1 MSQARPAEGSP
12 PDEGVSDRGVPDK
25 GAHEGGVQSV
35 HRALD
40 VLEAL
45 SAAGG
50 TAGLSDLAASCGLP
64 VPTLHRLA
72 STLADRGYLRQAPDR
87 RYSLGSRLVPL
98 GADAHALLGERAL
111 PVLRGLA
118 DLAGESANLAVL
130 TAGRAEYVAQAPGR
144 HTMRIFTEVGN
155 RVALHCTGV
164 GKALL
169 AAVPPAQAAKLIA
182 AAPLAART
190 AATITEPAALRTEVE
205 LIRERGYALDEGEME
220 VGVRCV
226 AVAIPGTPPMA
237 VSVSGPAAR
246 MTDDLI
252 TDLVSAL
259 TAAARQL
266 SHQFGTRPPPLL
278 PGRSRKSPR
287 SHRVACANGLDRSGR
302 KRKRTRDRRAG
313 GDARGAPAR
322 SG

>member
-1 MSQARPAEGSP
+1 MTETRAVESS
-12 PDEGVSDRGVPDK
+12 
-25 GAHEGGVQSV
+25 GVQSV

-45 SAAGG
+45 AAAGG
-50 TAGLSDLAASCGLP
+50 TASLTDLAAACGLP
-64 VPTLHRLA
+64 LPTLHRLA

-98 GADAHALLGERAL
+98 GTDAHALLGERAL

-118 DLAGESANLAVL
+118 ELTGESANLAVL
-130 TAGRAEYVAQAPGR
+130 TQGRAEYVAQAPGR
-144 HTMRIFTEVGN
+144 HTMRTFTEVGN

-169 AAVPPAQAAKLIA
+169 AAIAPAHAARLLGT
-182 AAPLAART
+182 APLEART
-190 AATITEPAALRTEVE
+190 AATLTDPAAMRAELA

-226 AVAIPGTPPMA
+226 AVGMPGAAPMA

-246 MTDDLI
+246 MTDDRI
-252 TDLVSAL
+252 TPVVAAL
-259 TAAARQL
+259 REAT
-266 SHQFGTRPPPLL
+266 TRL
-278 PGRSRKSPR
+278 
-287 SHRVACANGLDRSGR
+287 
-302 KRKRTRDRRAG
+302 RDHLA
-313 GDARGAPAR
+313 
-322 SG
+322 

>member
-1 MSQARPAEGSP
+1 MTETRAVESS
-12 PDEGVSDRGVPDK
+12 
-25 GAHEGGVQSV
+25 GVQSV

-45 SAAGG
+45 AAAGG
-50 TAGLSDLAASCGLP
+50 TASLTDLAAACGLP

-72 STLADRGYLRQAPDR
+72 STLADRGYLRQALDR

-98 GADAHALLGERAL
+98 GTDAHALLGERAL

-118 DLAGESANLAVL
+118 ELTGESANLAVL
-130 TAGRAEYVAQAPGR
+130 TQGRAEYVAQAPGR
-144 HTMRIFTEVGN
+144 HTMRTFTEVGN

-169 AAVPPAQAAKLIA
+169 AALAPAHAARLLGT
-182 AAPLAART
+182 APLEART
-190 AATITEPAALRTEVE
+190 AATLTDPAAVRTELA

-226 AVAIPGTPPMA
+226 AVGMPGAAPMA

-246 MTDDLI
+246 MTDDRI
-252 TDLVSAL
+252 TPVVAAL
-259 TAAARQL
+259 REATARL
-266 SHQFGTRPPPLL
+266 
-278 PGRSRKSPR
+278 
-287 SHRVACANGLDRSGR
+287 
-302 KRKRTRDRRAG
+302 RDHLA
-313 GDARGAPAR
+313 
-322 SG
+322 

>member
-1 MSQARPAEGSP
+1 MTETRAVESS
-12 PDEGVSDRGVPDK
+12 
-25 GAHEGGVQSV
+25 GVQSV

-45 SAAGG
+45 AAAGG
-50 TAGLSDLAASCGLP
+50 TASLTDLAAACGLP

-72 STLADRGYLRQAPDR
+72 STLADRGYLRQALDR

-98 GADAHALLGERAL
+98 GTDAHALLGERAL

-118 DLAGESANLAVL
+118 ELTGESANLAVL
-130 TAGRAEYVAQAPGR
+130 TQGRAEYVAQAPGR
-144 HTMRIFTEVGN
+144 HTMRTFTEVGN

-169 AAVPPAQAAKLIA
+169 AAIAPAHAARLLGT
-182 AAPLAART
+182 APLEART
-190 AATITEPAALRTEVE
+190 AATLTDPAAVRAELA

-226 AVAIPGTPPMA
+226 AVGMPGAAPMA

-246 MTDDLI
+246 MTDDRI
-252 TDLVSAL
+252 IPVVAAL
-259 TAAARQL
+259 REAT
-266 SHQFGTRPPPLL
+266 TRL
-278 PGRSRKSPR
+278 
-287 SHRVACANGLDRSGR
+287 
-302 KRKRTRDRRAG
+302 RDHLA
-313 GDARGAPAR
+313 
-322 SG
+322 

>member
-1 MSQARPAEGSP
+1 MTETRTA
-12 PDEGVSDRGVPDK
+12 
-25 GAHEGGVQSV
+25 EGGVQSV

-45 SAAGG
+45 AAAGG
-50 TAGLSDLAASCGLP
+50 TASLGELAAACGLP
-64 VPTLHRLA
+64 TPTAHRLA
-72 STLADRGYLRQAPDR
+72 ATLAGRGYLRQAPDR

-111 PVLRGLA
+111 PVLRGVAELT
-118 DLAGESANLAVL
+118 GESANLAVL
-130 TAGRAEYVAQAPGR
+130 AQGRAEYVAQAPGR

-169 AAVPPAQAAKLIA
+169 AVIPPAQASQLIA

-190 AATITEPAALRTEVE
+190 AATITDPAALQAEIALTRA
-205 LIRERGYALDEGEME
+205 RGYALDEGEME

-226 AVAIPGTPPMA
+226 AVGLPGAIPVA

-252 TDLVSAL
+252 ATVVSAL
-259 TAAARQL
+259 RAAAAQL
-266 SHQFGTRPPPLL
+266 
-278 PGRSRKSPR
+278 
-287 SHRVACANGLDRSGR
+287 
-302 KRKRTRDRRAG
+302 RR
-313 GDARGAPAR
+313 
-322 SG
+322 

>member
-1 MSQARPAEGSP
+1 MTETRAVESS
-12 PDEGVSDRGVPDK
+12 
-25 GAHEGGVQSV
+25 GVQSV

-45 SAAGG
+45 AAAGG
-50 TAGLSDLAASCGLP
+50 TASLTDLAAACGLP

-72 STLADRGYLRQAPDR
+72 STLADRGYLRQAPNR

-98 GADAHALLGERAL
+98 GTDAHALLGERAL

-118 DLAGESANLAVL
+118 ELTGESANLAVL
-130 TAGRAEYVAQAPGR
+130 TQGRAEYVAQAPGR
-144 HTMRIFTEVGN
+144 HTMRTFTEVGN

-169 AAVPPAQAAKLIA
+169 AAIAPAHAARLLGT
-182 AAPLAART
+182 APLEART
-190 AATITEPAALRTEVE
+190 AATLTDPAAVRAELA

-226 AVAIPGTPPMA
+226 AVGMPGAAPMA

-246 MTDDLI
+246 MTDDRI
-252 TDLVSAL
+252 TPVVAAL
-259 TAAARQL
+259 REAT
-266 SHQFGTRPPPLL
+266 TRL
-278 PGRSRKSPR
+278 
-287 SHRVACANGLDRSGR
+287 
-302 KRKRTRDRRAG
+302 RDHLA
-313 GDARGAPAR
+313 
-322 SG
+322 